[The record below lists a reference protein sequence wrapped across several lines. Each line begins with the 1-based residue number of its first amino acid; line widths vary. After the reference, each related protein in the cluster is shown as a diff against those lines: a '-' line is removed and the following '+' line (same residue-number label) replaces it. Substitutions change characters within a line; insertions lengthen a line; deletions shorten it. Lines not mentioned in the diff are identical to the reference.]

1 MLAPVLAILVLAGA
15 ALYFMK
21 PDERQRLGSAVT
33 VWLTRAA
40 RVVRDG
46 REPHDDLDALV
57 LARTPHV
64 IATPTIVAVW
74 VCIYLALGIGAGP
87 DALIAWGANYAPRTT
102 AGEWWRLVSYAF
114 VPDGFFRMLVAVT
127 AIIPLGIVL
136 ERLAGRM
143 TFAAVYV
150 AGAAVGGA
158 VRLWVAPA
166 TTITAG
172 AAPAVCGLFGLLLA
186 SLVYGYARAP
196 RLPVSPLAAKR
207 IAAGAVVFLVLA
219 QMANNADAA
228 SNFAGLA
235 VGVIAGLVCCGDI
248 VNRKPRML
256 QSLAVPTAVAA
267 LAFAATLPLRGTID
281 ARPMLASIAEV
292 ETRTAADYAKAVDAY
307 THGRLNAKALAQLIE
322 RTILPALA
330 ADRTRVEALRGVP
343 REQAGLVADARQ
355 YFELREVSWRRRIS
369 ALRGSNM
376 KLLREADGTERA
388 ALDAFDRLQRGASTG
403 S

>member
-1 MLAPVLAILVLAGA
+1 MLTPVFAILVLAGA

-21 PDERQRLGSAVT
+21 PDERRRLGSAVA
-33 VWLTRAA
+33 VSLARAA

-46 REPHDDLDALV
+46 REPHDDLDALI

-64 IATPTIVAVW
+64 VVTPTIVAVW
-74 VCIYLALGIGAGP
+74 VCTCLAAGIGAGP

-102 AGEWWRLVSYAF
+102 AGEWWRLVSYVF
-114 VPDGFFRMLVAVT
+114 VPDGFFRMLVAIA
-127 AIIPLGIVL
+127 AIVPLGIVL

-143 TFAAVYV
+143 TFAATYV
-150 AGAAVGGA
+150 AAAAAGGA
-158 VRLWVAPA
+158 VTLWVAPA
-166 TTITAG
+166 TTITTG
-172 AAPAVCGLFGLLLA
+172 PAPGICGLFGLLLA
-186 SLVYGYARAP
+186 SFVYGYARAP
-196 RLPVSPLAAKR
+196 RLPVSSLAAKR
-207 IAAGAVVFLVLA
+207 IAAGAAVFVVSA
-219 QMANNADAA
+219 QMADIAGAA

-235 VGVIAGLVCCGDI
+235 AGVIVGLASCGDI
-248 VNRKPRML
+248 VQRKPRML
-256 QSLAVPTAVAA
+256 RSLAVPTALAA
-267 LAFAATLPLRGTID
+267 LTLAAALPLRGTID
-281 ARPMLASIAEV
+281 ARPAIASIAEV

-343 REQAGLVADARQ
+343 REQAGLVADARH
-355 YFELREVSWRRRIS
+355 YFQLREVSWRRRID

-376 KLLREADGTERA
+376 KLFREADGTERA
-388 ALDAFDRLQRGASTG
+388 ALDVFDRLQRGAATG